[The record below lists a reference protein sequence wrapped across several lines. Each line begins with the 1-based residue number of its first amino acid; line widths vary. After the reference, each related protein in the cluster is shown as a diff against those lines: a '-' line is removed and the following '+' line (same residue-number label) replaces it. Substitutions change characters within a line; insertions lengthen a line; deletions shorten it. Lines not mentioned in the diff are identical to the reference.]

1 MDAPDLEIEE
11 DHPPPNSR
19 RGARQLALQAL
30 YWTRSSPGSP
40 DAALEE
46 WSRQYELSDDVRAFA
61 GQLVRRV
68 DEKGDELDALIAATA
83 DHWSSDRMA
92 RIDVLILSLALAEI
106 LYFEDIPV
114 RVSIDEA
121 IELARL
127 FSTEQSYAFINGIL
141 DAVVRQ
147 KKLPV

>member
-1 MDAPDLEIEE
+1 MDAPDLDLEE
-11 DHPPPNSR
+11 DHLPPNSR
-19 RGARQLALQAL
+19 RGARQLALQVL
-30 YWTRSSPGSP
+30 YWTRSSPGSA

-46 WSRQYELSDDVRAFA
+46 LGGRFDLSDEVRAFA
-61 GQLVRRV
+61 ADLVHRV
-68 DEKGDELDALIAATA
+68 DEYSGELDALIAATA
-83 DHWSSDRMA
+83 DHWRSDRMA

-121 IELARL
+121 VELARL

-147 KKLPV
+147 RNLPV